1 MIRFFDKFPLR
12 RKLIWI
18 ITFTSGVS
26 LAILFCVLSI
36 KSILHSQAESD
47 RFFLSLAEVV
57 GINASP
63 AILFQNQDSLQEA
76 LKPLRANR
84 DVIAA
89 RIADRSGGFHANYE
103 REDIDSFG
111 VEWADFTR
119 SGKVIEHRPDL
130 SPKSITVFDGHAT
143 LAVPIM
149 SDDERIGEVDV
160 MVDLTPAWREIRR
173 GLWIALGVTMVSLL
187 VAYFLA
193 ARLQGTISRPV
204 LRLAE
209 MTKLISDQQD
219 YSLRAAKTSDDE
231 IGLLISGFNRMLG
244 EIQERDKKLL
254 LHRDHLESEV
264 AERTAELLKAKD
276 TAEAANQAKSQF
288 LANMSHEIR
297 TPMNGVLGMNE
308 LLLKTELRENQRRY
322 AQTAYHSAE
331 SLLSIINDI
340 LDFSKIEAGKLELE
354 ELDFN
359 LRDLVQHV
367 AELFAEP
374 AHQKRLEIAY
384 RLDDGVPS
392 IARGD
397 SARLR
402 QILSNLVNNAVK
414 FTERGEVVV
423 EIARQSAPPSG
434 AQVTS
439 PDVIWLEFRVRD
451 TGVGI
456 SESALKH
463 IFNAFT
469 QADSSTT
476 RRFGGT
482 GLGLSI
488 ARSLVQ
494 LMGGEISAQSEVG
507 RGSIFTVIVPLKG
520 ARWVMQSSNT
530 TLEIEGTKILIVD
543 DNATNRAILSEQAG
557 TWGMQATCV
566 DSGPAALSM
575 LRTAAAR
582 SEPFKIAILDMCMP
596 GMDGIELARS
606 IKNDTS
612 LNNTGLIMLTSLG
625 AAGESR
631 QAHAAGV
638 TTYLSKP
645 ARQSDLY
652 DAIVEVLS
660 GSPVSDRVPAA
671 PSEQLPTL
679 RGRVLLAEDNAVNQ
693 HVALEILSYLKLEAD
708 IANDGAEAV
717 LAWSKKPY
725 DLILMDCQMPNM
737 DGFEAVARI
746 RAGEIDQSNRVNAS
760 AARIPIVAVTANAMA
775 GDRQACLAAGFD
787 DYIAKPFKAQAL
799 IEILSRWLDPKTR
812 VAAPSASIRVDE
824 PPASSEKTG
833 REKTFDASALD
844 HLLALQGPGGGSA
857 MRKRVFDTFE
867 KSVSRL
873 LQQSEQAMSNG
884 DANALRIAAHALKS
898 ASANVGAY
906 ELSRLARDLEL
917 LARAGDTAAQ
927 ITLAQLSREYEAV
940 HAAMVE
946 YRDGTISA

>member
-1 MIRFFDKFPLR
+1 MTMFD
-12 RKLIWI
+12 
-18 ITFTSGVS
+18 S
-26 LAILFCVLSI
+26 
-36 KSILHSQAESD
+36 
-47 RFFLSLAEVV
+47 
-57 GINASP
+57 
-63 AILFQNQDSLQEA
+63 
-76 LKPLRANR
+76 
-84 DVIAA
+84 
-89 RIADRSGGFHANYE
+89 
-103 REDIDSFG
+103 
-111 VEWADFTR
+111 
-119 SGKVIEHRPDL
+119 
-130 SPKSITVFDGHAT
+130 HAT
-143 LAVPIM
+143 LVVPVV
-149 SDDERIGEVDV
+149 SESENIGEVEV
-160 MVDLTPAWREIRR
+160 MVDLTPAWRDVRR
-173 GLWIALGVTMVSLL
+173 DLWIALGITAMSLL

-193 ARLQGTISRPV
+193 SRLQGTISRPV

-209 MTKLISDQQD
+209 MTKVISEKRD
-219 YSLRAAKTSDDE
+219 YSLRASKTSDDE
-231 IGLLISGFNRMLG
+231 IGLLINGFNRMLG
-244 EIQERDKKLL
+244 EIQERDKELL
-254 LHRDHLESEV
+254 LHRDHLESQV
-264 AERTAELLKAKD
+264 AQRTAELVKAKEA
-276 TAEAANQAKSQF
+276 AEAANQAKSQF

-308 LLLKTELRENQRRY
+308 LLLKTQLRENQRRY
-322 AQTAYHSAE
+322 AQTAYQSAE

-367 AELFAEP
+367 AELFADR

-384 RLDDGVPS
+384 RFGDGVPA

-397 SARLR
+397 SARMR

-414 FTERGEVVV
+414 FTEHGEVVV
-423 EIARQSAPPSG
+423 EIARQPAPAGSA
-434 AQVTS
+434 QINS
-439 PDVIWLEFRVRD
+439 PDITWLEFRVRD

-456 SESALKH
+456 SQTALHH
-463 IFNAFT
+463 IFEAFT

-494 LMGGEISAQSEVG
+494 LMGGEITVQSEVG
-507 RGSIFTVIVPLKG
+507 RGSIFSVLVPLKD
-520 ARWVMQSSNT
+520 ARWVSLTSDAI
-530 TLEIEGTKILIVD
+530 LEIEGTKILVVD
-543 DNATNRAILSEQAG
+543 DNATNRTILQEQVSA
-557 TWGMQATCV
+557 WGMQATCV

-582 SEPFKIAILDMCMP
+582 GEPFKIAILDMCMP

-606 IKNDTS
+606 IKSDTA
-612 LNNTGLIMLTSLG
+612 LNNTGLVMLTSLG
-625 AAGESR
+625 AAGEST
-631 QAHAAGV
+631 QAHAAGI

-660 GSPVSDRVPAA
+660 GSAEAKTLASAPTEQVPV
-671 PSEQLPTL
+671 LH
-679 RGRVLLAEDNAVNQ
+679 GRILLAEDNAVNQ
-693 HVALEILSYLKLEAD
+693 DVALQILSYLKLEAD
-708 IANDGAEAV
+708 VANDGAEAV

-746 RAGEIDQSNRVNAS
+746 RAGEVEQTHRINAAGSRV
-760 AARIPIVAVTANAMA
+760 PIVAVTANAMS

-799 IEILSRWLDPKTR
+799 IEVLSRWLDPKTPGATPSSSINPDPR
-812 VAAPSASIRVDE
+812 PAASE
-824 PPASSEKTG
+824 PAGK
-833 REKTFDASALD
+833 EKTFDPAALD

-873 LQQSEQAMSNG
+873 LEQSEQAMNAG

-906 ELSRLARDLEL
+906 ELARLARELEL
-917 LARAGDTAAQ
+917 LAKVEDTAGSSDFQA
-927 ITLAQLSREYEAV
+927 T
-940 HAAMVE
+940 
-946 YRDGTISA
+946 